1 MTEPLRWGV
10 LGAAWIADRA
20 VIPAL
25 QAATGCELVAIA
37 SRDPER
43 AAAMGRRHGVARVH
57 AGYQELLDDP
67 EVDAV
72 YLPLANNLHR
82 EWTLRALAA
91 GKHVLCEKPL
101 ALNGAEAE
109 EMAAA
114 AAAARRLLMEAAM
127 YRFHPRMRRLVA
139 SFAEERIRH
148 LYTTFGFTIRTAG
161 NYRLQ
166 PELGG
171 GALLDVGFY
180 VADLARWMLG
190 EPQRVEAAI
199 RRAGQEDGREDG
211 VDMSCSVLLAF
222 PSGAHASLFCSFES
236 PEVQDLIVISDER
249 VVQTQRPFSGWRDPD
264 DPYQIMVEEFA
275 RAAQAGEPAPLPVES
290 SIANMRLLD
299 RIRAAARTD

>member
-1 MTEPLRWGV
+1 VTEPMRWGI

-25 QAATGCELVAIA
+25 QAATGCELVSIA
-37 SRDPER
+37 SRDRER
-43 AAAMGRRHGVARVH
+43 AAAMGRRHGVGRVH
-57 AGYQELLDDP
+57 AGYQELLDDS
-67 EVDAV
+67 ELDAV

-101 ALNGAEAE
+101 ALNATEAE

-114 AAAARRLLMEAAM
+114 ATAAGRLLMEAAM

-139 SFAEERIRH
+139 SFAEEPIRH
-148 LYTTFGFTIRTAG
+148 LHTTFGFTIRTAG

-180 VADLARWMLG
+180 VADVARWMLG
-190 EPQRVEAAI
+190 EPERVEAVI
-199 RRAGQEDGREDG
+199 RREGRDGVEG

-299 RIRAAARTD
+299 RIRAAVRSD